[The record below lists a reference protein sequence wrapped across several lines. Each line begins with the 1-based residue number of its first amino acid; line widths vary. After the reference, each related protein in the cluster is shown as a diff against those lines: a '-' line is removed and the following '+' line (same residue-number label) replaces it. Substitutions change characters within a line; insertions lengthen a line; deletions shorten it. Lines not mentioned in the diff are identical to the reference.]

1 MYTVY
6 MIIDREIVD
15 EKDFVSVIEAR
26 EFVKQIIGNREFR
39 AESIPLIDCYLTTNF
54 SLGIS
59 RA

>member
-1 MYTVY
+1 